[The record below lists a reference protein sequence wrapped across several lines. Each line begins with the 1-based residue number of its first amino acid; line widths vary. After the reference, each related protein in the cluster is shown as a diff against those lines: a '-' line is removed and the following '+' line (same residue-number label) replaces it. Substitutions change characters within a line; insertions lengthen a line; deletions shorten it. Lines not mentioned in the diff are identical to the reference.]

1 MVQNSHTLY
10 VCTTCDKDPQKR
22 ETPAAAD
29 GKALYK
35 KLKALLPQSPLAKHF
50 TVAPVA
56 CIGSCERACSIAL
69 TASHKQACL
78 FVGQDIT
85 RADDIMR
92 LAHVYYN
99 TPKGEVKYS
108 MLSPR
113 FKEEDS
119 FLCRIPAPKLV
130 G

>member
-1 MVQNSHTLY
+1 MTYNQHTLY

-35 KLKALLPQSPLAKHF
+35 KLKALLPQSSLAAHF

-56 CIGSCERACSIAL
+56 CMGGCERACSIGL
-69 TASHKQACL
+69 THPEKQACL
-78 FVGQDIT
+78 FVGQDAT
-85 RADDIMR
+85 RTDNILE
-92 LAHVYYN
+92 LARVYYE
-99 TPKGEVKYS
+99 TARGEVKYS
-108 MLSPR
+108 MLPPQ
-113 FKEEDS
+113 FKAEES